1 MSKEII
7 FSQAWIMVQLK
18 AALKNQH
25 GMHGKH
31 LKTQN
36 GFIIHIEYNYFIVPV
51 ERIHKTA

>member
-51 ERIHKTA
+51 ERIHETA